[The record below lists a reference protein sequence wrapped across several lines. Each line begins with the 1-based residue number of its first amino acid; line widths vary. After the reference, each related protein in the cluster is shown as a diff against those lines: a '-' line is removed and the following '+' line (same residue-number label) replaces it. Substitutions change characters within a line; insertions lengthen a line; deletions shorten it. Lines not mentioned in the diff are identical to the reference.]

1 MNHTHYQIAK
11 GYLKETHQQAYR
23 DYLARSL
30 RPSLRQ
36 NVAAFLAKLALW
48 LEPQNKP
55 AEVVPFQS

>member
-1 MNHTHYQIAK
+1 MNHSDYRIAQD
-11 GYLKETHQQAYR
+11 YLKETHQQAYR

-48 LEPQNKP
+48 LEPQSKP
-55 AEVVPFQS
+55 AEVVLFQG